1 MTILCDNSF
10 LLNIFP
16 EHILI
21 RKNQKCCLIK
31 PMEFLK
37 KMLLCCMIAW
47 NYSSWNHRKL
57 PDRYKIGEFSCR
69 ADNKCDFSLF

>member
-21 RKNQKCCLIK
+21 RKK
-31 PMEFLK
+31 ESE
-37 KMLLCCMIAW
+37 ML
-47 NYSSWNHRKL
+47 
-57 PDRYKIGEFSCR
+57 PYKAYGIS
-69 ADNKCDFSLF
+69 